1 MTKKTIL
8 DQKRVGNII
17 EVFDDA
23 FAKIIQDNAKE
34 LDIVLQNLKLLNYQ
48 VFLMKR
54 LKLTTS
60 AVFHC
65 LGYLPWQFSFL
76 GRLCFSLFHLVM
88 ITWWGIFSV

>member
-8 DQKRVGNII
+8 DRKRVGNII

-48 VFLMKR
+48 VFYHLSSFSLSGISAM
-54 LKLTTS
+54 
-60 AVFHC
+60 AVFFFREIM
-65 LGYLPWQFSFL
+65 L
-76 GRLCFSLFHLVM
+76 
-88 ITWWGIFSV
+88 